1 MSSRKDV
8 RHSFLYHPRHVHIC
22 PIGPRWNMSKDG
34 DADNALY
41 RQLPITPTL
50 SALDT
55 IAETPD
61 WVPSVSQLKAD
72 GHVTLCIHKQEK
84 GAGED
89 FLLTPAGFTCGECPQ
104 HQVWLHKPSGRRLRG
119 LSWAPMGPWGHY
131 AVDGSGHN
139 LSDVERCSKCH
150 RERTRWQ
157 RGRRQARAMHTL
169 FGGERMRFITLT
181 LPTREKSPDYHEA
194 QDVRWLKVQIAK
206 FRRTKAWKE
215 HVVGSLEFYEYKESK
230 GKHHT
235 HVHMITIGKFWRQRE
250 LSESWGGR
258 ADIREVDSLGDAMR
272 YVSNYTLKTRP
283 VKDPDTGRSVRC
295 RETWGA
301 CRKMKQIIEDEKRL
315 HDWGGRSG
323 RHVVSPQHPS
333 LPSNYGLA
341 AMNWQEVFA
350 EDRSWCEFLASYPN
364 YLKQRFGL

>member
-1 MSSRKDV
+1 
-8 RHSFLYHPRHVHIC
+8 
-22 PIGPRWNMSKDG
+22 MSKDG

-41 RQLPITPTL
+41 RQSPITPTL

-55 IAETPD
+55 IAETPS
-61 WVPSVSQLKAD
+61 WVPSVSQLKTD

-89 FLLTPAGFTCGECPQ
+89 FSLTPAGFTCDECPQ
-104 HQVWLHKPSGRRLRG
+104 PQVWLHNPSGRRLRG
-119 LSWAPMGPWGHY
+119 LSFAPMGEWGHY
-131 AVDGSGHN
+131 TVDGSGYN

-194 QDVRWLKVQIAK
+194 HDVRWLKVQIAK

-250 LSESWGGR
+250 LAESWGGR
-258 ADIREVDSLGDAMR
+258 CDIREVDSLGDAMR

-301 CRKMKQIIEDEKRL
+301 CRKMKELIEAEKVL
-315 HDWGGRSG
+315 HEGGWRSG
-323 RHVVSPQHPS
+323 RGVASPQIDS
-333 LPSNYGLA
+333 LPNNYG
-341 AMNWQEVFA
+341 MNASNWMEVFA
-350 EDRSWCEFLASYPN
+350 GGMEHAEFLASYPN